1 MLAAVGWRLIG
12 EGSRM
17 CSLSGLMTSSW
28 FRLNH
33 VPLNKAP
40 RAHLKSVWQ
49 SAELVKSMETTAED
63 NPAKHDR
70 AVILR
75 AAETHDFTVEV
86 IKQEACKTLPG
97 TKLCQGTPAC
107 TEASV
112 LHIEDRRK
120 IKTCKKHETRLLS
133 PSKRNGF
140 LLTPGARHWNNR
152 WNCSHRNFWGMMPAG
167 SSLRTVILPCPQSLQ
182 KRGIFQHEIRVS
194 KLKLSWTKGK

>member
-12 EGSRM
+12 EVSRM

-28 FRLNH
+28 FHLNH

-140 LLTPGARHWNNR
+140 LLTPGLGIETTGETATTGTSEEW
-152 WNCSHRNFWGMMPAG
+152 CLQAAPSEL
-167 SSLRTVILPCPQSLQ
+167 SSSPVP
-182 KRGIFQHEIRVS
+182 RVCRKEES
-194 KLKLSWTKGK
+194 FSMR